1 MRRRDER
8 LAAGVAGIV
17 GVGLGAALVLG
28 GVRQPDVLT
37 AVTHAALGV
46 AVAACG
52 AAILLGGAVGFAAAM
67 SGIAVTLAVAG
78 FVVGGPLGVTAGLS
92 AWPRCS
98 PARSP
103 TRARTT
109 ASSRYAL
116 LGDGLATAALGTHHL
131 RTGRD
136 PARCD
141 AARRGRCCPWHGA
154 AVVGKAAQ

>member
-1 MRRRDER
+1 VRRRER
-8 LAAGVAGIV
+8 LAAGVAGIA

-52 AAILLGGAVGFAAAM
+52 VVILLGGAVGFAAAM

-78 FVVGGPLGVTAGLS
+78 FVVGGPLGIAAGVLG
-92 AWPRCS
+92 A
-98 PARSP
+98 A
-103 TRARTT
+103 ALFAGAVAY
-109 ASSRYAL
+109 ASENYGIFAYAL
-116 LGDGLATAALGTHHL
+116 LGDGLATAALGFHHL
-131 RTGRD
+131 RT
-136 PARCD
+136 D
-141 AARRGRCCPWHGA
+141 ATMLGVTLLVAAVLSLGTA